1 MKKQEEDKL
10 KKAIEEE
17 KELARKIS
25 QLETQLQTIYQNI
38 GADKNKLEHLNAE
51 AAEAKEIIE
60 EQRVYDSIVQAFS
73 KNGIPAFILKSQLP
87 AINGELNNILAGI
100 VPFRI
105 FLETEVGS
113 NTLDVFIED
122 KDSRR
127 VIELASGMEKMIA
140 SVAIRVALISLSS
153 LPKPDIFIQDEGMGV
168 IDGNNISKVIE
179 LLNTIK
185 NRFKA
190 ILIITHVDEIKE
202 AASTILSIHDNGSE
216 SFISN

>member
-1 MKKQEEDKL
+1 M
-10 KKAIEEE
+10 
-17 KELARKIS
+17 
-25 QLETQLQTIYQNI
+25 
-38 GADKNKLEHLNAE
+38 
-51 AAEAKEIIE
+51 
-60 EQRVYDSIVQAFS
+60 
-73 KNGIPAFILKSQLP
+73 
-87 AINGELNNILAGI
+87 AGI